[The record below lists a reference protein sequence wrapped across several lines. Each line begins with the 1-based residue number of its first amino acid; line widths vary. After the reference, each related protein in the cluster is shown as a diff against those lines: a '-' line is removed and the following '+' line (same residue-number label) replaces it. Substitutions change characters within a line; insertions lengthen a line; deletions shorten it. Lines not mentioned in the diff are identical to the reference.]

1 MANAAA
7 ALPVQAE
14 AIQGEKK
21 QPLFVSVKG
30 THGAVRFSKNAEAY
44 ENLLTIGDLR
54 RLVEAIDQMR
64 ARKAKTGM
72 IYFEGKFAMIVGVE
86 KRTVITAMDGANAK
100 ERIFGNIDCVTIL

>member
-1 MANAAA
+1 MPDVATNPAKDGAT
-7 ALPVQAE
+7 
-14 AIQGEKK
+14 EKK

-30 THGAVRFSKNAEAY
+30 TRGAVRFSKNAEAY
-44 ENLLTIGDLR
+44 ESLMTIGDLR